1 MDYFGW
7 AILKKQNKMSKLSP
21 IINPEEFLNI
31 KNSSEVILID
41 ARAGINARENYQN
54 EHLEGARFVDLNQDL
69 ATVEDPAI
77 GGRHPLPSLEK
88 FSQVLSKLGISPQ
101 SHVIIYDDKNGS
113 NAAAR
118 FWWMLR
124 AVDHEKI
131 QVLNGGLQAAIKA
144 GYPVSSA
151 IETSEPTENYPI
163 SKWNLAQADIEEVET
178 ARNNEENIVID
189 VRDKNR
195 FDGLTEPLDLI
206 AGHIPGAINIP
217 FSENLDDD
225 GFYKPVEDL
234 AKKYKEI
241 IGDKNPENVI
251 VHCGSGVTACHTLLA
266 MDYAGIPIPKLYVGS
281 WSEWSRND
289 RELATKETNNSFG
302 YNKN

>member
-1 MDYFGW
+1 
-7 AILKKQNKMSKLSP
+7 MSNILSP
-21 IINPEEFLNI
+21 IIDPEDLLKI
-31 KNSSEVILID
+31 KDSSAVVLID
-41 ARAGINARENYQN
+41 ARAGINANENYQK
-54 EHLEGARFVDLNQDL
+54 EHLKGARFVDLNKDL
-69 ATVEDPAI
+69 ATVENPAY

-88 FSQVLSKLGISPQ
+88 FSKVLAKLRISPK

-124 AVDHEKI
+124 AIEHEKV
-131 QVLNGGLQAAIKA
+131 QVLNGGLQAAIKT
-144 GYPVSSA
+144 GYPTSSE
-151 IETSEPTENYPI
+151 IENFEPAENYSIPEWKLGI
-163 SKWNLAQADIEEVET
+163 ADINEVEK
-178 ARNNEENIVID
+178 ARNSNENIVID

-217 FSENLDDD
+217 FSENLDEN
-225 GFYKPVEDL
+225 GFYKPAEVL
-234 AKKYKEI
+234 AEKYSKI
-241 IGDKNPENVI
+241 AGNKNSENII

-266 MDYAGIPIPKLYVGS
+266 MDYAGLAIPKLYVGS

-289 RELATKETNNSFG
+289 RELATK
-302 YNKN
+302 